1 MEQEWAGKDVHIC
14 YMMLIKIDGYM
25 SGFRF
30 DPTQLGLRKILRE
43 YEELALRYMWEVG
56 EDGAKSR
63 FVWERV
69 NEDLGEGKSISRASI
84 INSMNRLVDQGILGY
99 RDATGKG
106 GYHKIYY
113 PLMDESGCAIYL
125 VKMMI
130 GSMVRD
136 FPEESR
142 VVLEE
147 FA

>member
-1 MEQEWAGKDVHIC
+1 ML
-14 YMMLIKIDGYM
+14 LIKIGGYV

-43 YEELALRYMWEVG
+43 YEELALRYIWEVG

-63 FVWERV
+63 LLWERV
-69 NEDLGEGKSISRASI
+69 NEELGEGKSISRASI
-84 INSMNRLVDQGILGY
+84 INSMNRLVDQGLLGY

-106 GYHKIYY
+106 GIHRIYY
-113 PLMDESGCAIYL
+113 PLMDESGCASYL
-125 VKMMI
+125 VNMMVK
-130 GSMVRD
+130 SLMRD
-136 FPEESR
+136 FPDESR

>member
-1 MEQEWAGKDVHIC
+1 
-14 YMMLIKIDGYM
+14 MMLIKIEGYM

-30 DPTQLGLRKILRE
+30 DLSKTGLRKILRE

-63 FVWERV
+63 LVWERV
-69 NEDLGEGKSISRASI
+69 NEELGEGKSISKASI

-99 RDATGKG
+99 RDATGLG
-106 GYHKIYY
+106 GYHRIYY
-113 PLMDESGCAIYL
+113 PLMDESGCATFL

-130 GSMVRD
+130 ESMVRD

-142 VVLEE
+142 VVLDE
-147 FA
+147 FK